1 MGTSMQPAAFPHAW
15 QPHLAGDAAIVD
27 DDLLL
32 LIEDDDA
39 PDDEASARTHRP
51 WHILIADDDPSV
63 HDATVAAL
71 SGQHVHDRPLNFLHA
86 YSANETIAI
95 LADNDTIHL
104 LLLDVVMESPD
115 AGLRAV
121 TDIREK
127 LGRHELKI
135 IIRTGQPGHAPEH
148 DIRRQ
153 YAIDGYAKKAELT
166 RSLLRDVIASALQ
179 PAAASPDSQKTH

>member
-1 MGTSMQPAAFPHAW
+1 MGTLMQMAEYPPAWP
-15 QPHLAGDAAIVD
+15 PHLAGEPAIAD
-27 DDLLL
+27 DDLILL
-32 LIEDDDA
+32 VEDEDA
-39 PDDEASARTHRP
+39 PDDEMSARTHRP

-71 SGQHVHDRPLNFLHA
+71 SGQRVHDRPLNFLHA

-95 LADNDTIHL
+95 LADNDGVHL

-166 RSLLRDVIASALQ
+166 RSLLHDVIASALQ
-179 PAAASPDSQKTH
+179 PAATTRGSQAH